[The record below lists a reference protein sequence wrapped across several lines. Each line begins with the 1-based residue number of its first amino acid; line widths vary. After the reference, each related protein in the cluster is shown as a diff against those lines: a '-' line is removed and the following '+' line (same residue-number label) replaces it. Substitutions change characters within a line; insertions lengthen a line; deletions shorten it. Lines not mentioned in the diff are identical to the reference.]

1 MLGSGRKSIKSVENP
16 EKVWYSETEMQDRKE
31 RKMKIMAVDFG

>member
-1 MLGSGRKSIKSVENP
+1 MYLGEYSDGEDMKRKSIKSVENP

-31 RKMKIMAVDFG
+31 REK